1 MSVTLVT
8 SLPPGPGEVAAATWT
23 GSEGRFCRAVMS
35 AYWLSGAPLLAC
47 GLPSVV
53 SQSITSCWVDIQ
65 YTLRS
70 TTTPCWRR
78 VSSTKYALAGAG
90 GVVAAGTCGVSTEF
104 CTPCGASDS
113 PFAVWLSSTWPL
125 RS

>member
-1 MSVTLVT
+1 MTSLSLQLTGSTSLSPGSAVPAAVPRRTSARRKKATAWLDDGLVSVTLVT

-78 VSSTKYALAGAG
+78 VSSTK
-90 GVVAAGTCGVSTEF
+90 
-104 CTPCGASDS
+104 
-113 PFAVWLSSTWPL
+113 
-125 RS
+125 